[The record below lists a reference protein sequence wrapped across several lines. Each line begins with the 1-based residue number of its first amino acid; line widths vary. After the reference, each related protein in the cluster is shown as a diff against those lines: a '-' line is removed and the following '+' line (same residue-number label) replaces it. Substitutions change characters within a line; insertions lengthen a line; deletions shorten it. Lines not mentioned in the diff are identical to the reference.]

1 MLCKKDCENELDL
14 WYALGGKCI
23 LGKRGFV
30 NDNLKLLKEDMHLLN
45 PSLSDRKIV
54 KERIEDGAN
63 EKAAYAFR

>member
-14 WYALGGKCI
+14 WYDLGGKCI

-45 PSLSDRKIV
+45 PSLSDRKI
-54 KERIEDGAN
+54 
-63 EKAAYAFR
+63 